1 MMTDIK
7 QAVDQQDSSKLER
20 TAHALKGMLGN
31 FQVKASVEKAFT
43 LEKLGRG
50 ETFENAETTYD
61 ALTDELARLEEMF
74 ANMSQEKPN

>member
-1 MMTDIK
+1 
-7 QAVDQQDSSKLER
+7 VE
-20 TAHALKGMLGN
+20 
-31 FQVKASVEKAFT
+31 ASVEKAFT